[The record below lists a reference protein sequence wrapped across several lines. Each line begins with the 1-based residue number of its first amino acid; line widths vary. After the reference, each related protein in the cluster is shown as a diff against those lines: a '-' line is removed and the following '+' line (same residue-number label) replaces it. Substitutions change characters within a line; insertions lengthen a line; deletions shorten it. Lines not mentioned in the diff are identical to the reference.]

1 MDILEQVKSE
11 NKAIRRNAL
20 KQFVTALKAK
30 ATIDNQETLCYLQLL
45 PFYDSY
51 DTCREL
57 SFLSVFILRLCVL
70 YSRLSCCYANLQE
83 MIMMTFIA

>member
-20 KQFVTALKAK
+20 KQFVTVLKSK
-30 ATIDNQETLCYLQLL
+30 TEIDNQEILSYLQLL
-45 PFYDSY
+45 PFDDSY

-57 SFLSVFILRLCVL
+57 SFLSVIILKL
-70 YSRLSCCYANLQE
+70 
-83 MIMMTFIA
+83 